1 MTTKRES
8 DLLVK
13 VWLQTELDNTKNCNQ
28 LIKTMTKF
36 EKETRNQLYIFLKK
50 STVNLAKCET
60 TARTHDMFCPLT

>member
-36 EKETRNQLYIFLKK
+36 EKETRNQLHTFLK
-50 STVNLAKCET
+50 NQL
-60 TARTHDMFCPLT
+60 LT